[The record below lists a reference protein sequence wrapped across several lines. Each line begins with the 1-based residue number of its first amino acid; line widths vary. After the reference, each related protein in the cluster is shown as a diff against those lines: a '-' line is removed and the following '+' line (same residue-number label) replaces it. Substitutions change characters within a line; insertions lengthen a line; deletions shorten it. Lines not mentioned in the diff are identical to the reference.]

1 MTLPGFDL
9 YYVRTGNEIKPE
21 PTVTAASGA
30 VLTKGID
37 YAVEWSGDGRTDGAY
52 TVTVTGEGNYTG
64 SQSVSYV
71 VSNVPAWLQID
82 SGKKPGEEGYYYVN
96 MPTNGEAEYEI
107 PEVFEESFQVRY
119 SHSYGKETGM
129 ITLTAPLGRKMTYS
143 GQWSNGSSS
152 TADCKCSIKE
162 GSSYICYEKSENQ
175 TFSEKTT
182 AGNSLTAI
190 CYHNGVLGALTL
202 NVKMTPDPIRIS
214 DIEKIYPYTGNA
226 VSVVPTVLDAD
237 NNATLTA
244 GTDYD
249 VTFSPAEVKDKGLYA
264 VTISGKGNYG
274 FTKTFH
280 FLVATLD
287 YVDENGAT
295 QAKAQD
301 ELTILTTRDSLPAT
315 LTGWYFVADNIYF
328 NDGVTV
334 SGEAHLILAD
344 GTKMNADCIRVNSGN
359 TLNIY
364 GQTDGTGK
372 LIATPGGS
380 ITYDAC
386 IGASEGSDCGTIVI
400 NGGDISAQAT
410 TVNGGAGIGASSSC
424 GVITINGGKVTAK
437 GYAYKKD
444 IGGASGSVTINGG
457 QITANANGIGGST
470 VSLGWKDAST
480 DFIQSPSY
488 AGAVS
493 FQEGKP
499 FILDDG
505 TNLDATADN
514 IGGKKIV
521 PKHDEISYN
530 LDNAAIDGIAEYYAP
545 NDEGVSI
552 QYSVIY
558 VGNVTLQEGADY
570 TATITD
576 SDDRTVDA
584 VKTPGVYTLTIT
596 GAGSYTGVKTAT
608 ILVYGCKVTL
618 GGYGFS
624 TNVDEEGLYYSVD
637 SEAALRAIATY
648 VDSGNNAYGKRFKQT
663 QNISMTG
670 GDFRPIGE
678 SSVFN
683 GTYDGGNFH
692 ISNLTVAKEYGYL
705 GLFGL
710 IGNADCG
717 TTVKNVVLVS
727 PRRRLPRQTTTT
739 AAKRQRTSPSA
750 RRPSHRASALRAG
763 LTAELPKNPASVAT
777 PEAGL

>member
-1 MTLPGFDL
+1 
-9 YYVRTGNEIKPE
+9 
-21 PTVTAASGA
+21 
-30 VLTKGID
+30 
-37 YAVEWSGDGRTDGAY
+37 
-52 TVTVTGEGNYTG
+52 
-64 SQSVSYV
+64 
-71 VSNVPAWLQID
+71 
-82 SGKKPGEEGYYYVN
+82 
-96 MPTNGEAEYEI
+96 MPTNGAAECEI
-107 PEVFEESFQVRY
+107 PDGFEESFQVRY
-119 SHSYGKETGM
+119 SHGYGKETGT
-129 ITLTAPLGRKMTYS
+129 ITLTAPSGRKMTYS
-143 GQWSNGSSS
+143 GQWGNGSSS
-152 TADCKCSIKE
+152 TSDCTCSIKE
-162 GSSYICYEKSENQ
+162 GNSYICYDQSANR

-182 AGNSLTAI
+182 AGNILTAI
-190 CYHNGVLGALTL
+190 CYHNGICGSLIL
-202 NVKMTPDPIRIS
+202 NVKMNADPIRVS
-214 DIEKIYPYTGNA
+214 NIEKIYPYTGNA
-226 VSVVPTVLDAD
+226 VSVVPTVHDVD
-237 NNATLTA
+237 NDTTLTA

-249 VTFSPAEVKDKGLYA
+249 VTFSPAEVKDKGVYA
-264 VTISGKGNYG
+264 ITISGKGGYS
-274 FTKTFH
+274 FTRTFN

-287 YVDENGAT
+287 YIDENGAT
-295 QAKAQD
+295 QTKTQG
-301 ELTILTTRDSLPAT
+301 ELTILTTRDSLPAA
-315 LTGWYFVADNIYF
+315 LTGWYFVADNISF

-334 SGEAHLILAD
+334 NGEAHLILAD
-344 GTKMNADCIRVNSGN
+344 GTTMSANCIHVNSGN

-372 LIATPGGS
+372 LIATPGGL

-400 NGGDISAQAT
+400 NGGDISAQT
-410 TVNGGAGIGASSSC
+410 TAKNGGAGIGASYSC
-424 GVITINGGKVTAK
+424 GVIIINGGKVTAK
-437 GYAYKKD
+437 GYGYKKD
-444 IGGASGSVTINGG
+444 IGGGSGSVTINGG

-558 VGNVTLQEGADY
+558 VGNVTLQEGVDY

-576 SDDRTVDA
+576 SDNRTVDA

-596 GAGSYTGVKTAT
+596 GAGSYTGTKTST
-608 ILVYGCKVTL
+608 IIVYGYKETL
-618 GGYGFS
+618 GGYEFS
-624 TNVDEEGLYYSVD
+624 TSGDEEGLYYLVD
-637 SEAALRAIATY
+637 SEEALRAIATY
-648 VDSGNNAYGKRFKQT
+648 VNSGNNAYGKRFKQT

-678 SSVFN
+678 YSVFN

-727 PRRRLPRQTTTT
+727 PTMTTTDPNNT
-739 AAKRQRTSPSA
+739 AASYVT
-750 RRPSHRASALRAG
+750 ALIG
-763 LTAELPKNPASVAT
+763 
-777 PEAGL
+777 